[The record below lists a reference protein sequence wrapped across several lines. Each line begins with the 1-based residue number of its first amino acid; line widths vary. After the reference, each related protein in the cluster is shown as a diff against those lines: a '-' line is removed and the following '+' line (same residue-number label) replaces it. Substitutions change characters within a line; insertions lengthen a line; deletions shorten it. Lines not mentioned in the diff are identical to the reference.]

1 MSLALPGPSQAPPLE
16 AVNIL
21 SPPSLLLEIAAF
33 NTSPSPQTPYPRF
46 AWYKLT
52 LEKFCMGRSL
62 CVFCSCPESP
72 PKTLIAFK
80 L

>member
-33 NTSPSPQTPYPRF
+33 NTSPSPQTPYPSF
-46 AWYKLT
+46 ALHGA
-52 LEKFCMGRSL
+52 LALSL
-62 CVFCSCPESP
+62 LLVPRVPSKNSNCF
-72 PKTLIAFK
+72 
-80 L
+80 